1 MLIQLLAAKPNKSI
15 ILREPLCCAM
25 DISMQMQKKRKQYT
39 AGAMNLMLRM
49 LTYTSVQDFLVC
61 TSAVVCI
68 MCMLFVCM
76 YHVGAGRGCR
86 LDRSCKS
93 CARAAVVLVVN
104 VVVFIDTRIKRRC
117 GSRLNVSLS
126 YVSPFFYVSPGS

>member
-1 MLIQLLAAKPNKSI
+1 MLRDGHFDADA
-15 ILREPLCCAM
+15 
-25 DISMQMQKKRKQYT
+25 KKRKTVHSRCYESH
-39 AGAMNLMLRM
+39 AMNAHLHL
-49 LTYTSVQDFLVC
+49 
-61 TSAVVCI
+61 SARFSGLYFGCCVY

-93 CARAAVVLVVN
+93 CARAASFVVVLVVN

-117 GSRLNVSLS
+117 GSRLNVSS
-126 YVSPFFYVSPGS
+126 SCPHSFMFPRAVESSPLQFLALA